1 MNCFFKICGR
11 LKLTFRMTLNS
22 LATSMEFQ
30 VIILF
35 KALEEFDF
43 LFKVAGTSMKVTCK
57 LELPAGAACCGSG
70 LLLLK
75 SVRARLPFSASVKT
89 SAAADGAGTRTLGA
103 ARSLW
108 AIPPASTRRPD

>member
-1 MNCFFKICGR
+1 MIMNCFFKICGR

-35 KALEEFDF
+35 NALEEFGF

-57 LELPAGAACCGSG
+57 LELPAGAACGGSG

-89 SAAADGAGTRTLGA
+89 SAAADGAGTRT
-103 ARSLW
+103 
-108 AIPPASTRRPD
+108 

>member
-1 MNCFFKICGR
+1 
-11 LKLTFRMTLNS
+11 
-22 LATSMEFQ
+22 MEFQ

-35 KALEEFDF
+35 NALEEFGF

-57 LELPAGAACCGSG
+57 LELPAGAACGGSG

-108 AIPPASTRRPD
+108 AIPPDSTRRPDEGVSRTRLLIFSISFQTACKRLS